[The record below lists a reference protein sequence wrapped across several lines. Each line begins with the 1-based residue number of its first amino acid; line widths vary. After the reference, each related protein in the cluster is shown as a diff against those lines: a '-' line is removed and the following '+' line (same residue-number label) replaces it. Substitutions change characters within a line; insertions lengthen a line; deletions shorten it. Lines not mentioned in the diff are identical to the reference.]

1 MKSRQGSAALI
12 VLIVVVVLLL
22 VAGAYYLGTR
32 NMTPIAQNAGL
43 GQPAAAT
50 TSDQYAGWQTYTN
63 SAAGFQ
69 IKYPSVFTD
78 PPTETTQGSYLSAT
92 FSANTSSTI
101 DNTVGGETLV
111 IFVDPSTASETLE
124 SDIQNYEKENV
135 PGGVNDC
142 LTQDQIVTTTIQ
154 GEEAARIDCSKASSV
169 FGTGTIGSSE
179 QFMVFHNNMQ
189 FIIGLSGDPSGSDTF
204 TKIIESLV
212 FTK

>member
-32 NMTPIAQNAGL
+32 NMTPTAQNVGSGPSASI
-43 GQPAAAT
+43 P
-50 TSDQYAGWQTYTN
+50 SDQYAGWQTYAST
-63 SAAGFQ
+63 ADGFQ
-69 IKYPSVFTD
+69 LKYPPVFTD

-92 FSANTSSTI
+92 FYADTSSTV

-111 IFVDPSTASETLE
+111 IFVDPSIASETLE
-124 SDIQNYEKENV
+124 SDIQNYEKANV

-142 LTQDQIVTTTIQ
+142 LTQNQITTTTIQ
-154 GEEAARIDCSKASSV
+154 GEEAARIDCSKANSV
-169 FGTGTIGSSE
+169 FGKGIVGSSE

-189 FIIGLSGDPSGSDTF
+189 FIIGLSGDPSGSETF
-204 TKIIESLV
+204 TKIIQSLV